1 MICCAKALTS
11 PVEKRPSYDLPK
23 TSGIAELFAAIIGF
37 FATIASNKTS
47 PNPSYLLG
55 KINKKEGVEED
66 QKEEKIE
73 SKEKHHK
80 SKDKCAICIRRRA
93 KREQERLQ

>member
-1 MICCAKALTS
+1 LIYYSLNRLL
-11 PVEKRPSYDLPK
+11 EKNDESQNNSGKKRKIVYLP
-23 TSGIAELFAAIIGF
+23 F
-37 FATIASNKTS
+37 
-47 PNPSYLLG
+47 LLPG

>member
-1 MICCAKALTS
+1 LCVDSI
-11 PVEKRPSYDLPK
+11 
-23 TSGIAELFAAIIGF
+23 SG
-37 FATIASNKTS
+37 
-47 PNPSYLLG
+47 PPP